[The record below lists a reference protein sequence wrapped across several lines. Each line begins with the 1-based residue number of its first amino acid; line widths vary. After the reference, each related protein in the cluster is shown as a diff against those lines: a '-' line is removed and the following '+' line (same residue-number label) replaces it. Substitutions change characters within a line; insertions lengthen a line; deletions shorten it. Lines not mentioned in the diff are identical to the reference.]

1 MPLRQPPR
9 HRLRQPN
16 SSRGALHIVRGHAQS
31 RSRRINKNIATRL
44 RSFHSYKIPAGQ
56 LWERCLA
63 FVAPGCK
70 LLLPSLTKI
79 MDVNQSNYWLGTAAM
94 PAGTPGDLPQRVDVA
109 IVGAGFTGLSAARAL
124 ARRGAKVAVLEA
136 NSVGWGASSRNGG
149 MVLTGMKLGVE
160 TLSSRYGMER
170 TRRMYAASLAS
181 IDLVEQIVREENI
194 DCNFSRCGH
203 LEVACKQSHFD
214 TYTSS
219 VEVIAREFKHQVRI
233 IQRNHLSS
241 EIGSAIYYGGIVDE
255 LSAGVN
261 PARYV
266 AGLGR
271 AALAAGACIYEG
283 SRADSIDRSSYNG
296 DLGFQIVT
304 SRGRVFAR
312 DVFIATSGY
321 TSQATPALQKRIIP
335 IGSFIIATE
344 QLPEALVHELSP
356 RNRMIFDSK
365 HYLYYYRLT
374 PDNRMLF
381 GGRAAFFP
389 ETGNTIRRSA
399 EILRRG
405 MIHVYPQL
413 RDTRVEYAW
422 GGTLD
427 FCFDTMPH
435 AGRIDGMYFS
445 VGYAGHGVAM
455 ATYLGT
461 KIAEQIST
469 GKDENPYSDIP
480 FPGAPLGLYNGRP
493 WFLPFAGAYYKILDW
508 VS

>member
-1 MPLRQPPR
+1 MP
-9 HRLRQPN
+9 
-16 SSRGALHIVRGHAQS
+16 G
-31 RSRRINKNIATRL
+31 
-44 RSFHSYKIPAGQ
+44 
-56 LWERCLA
+56 
-63 FVAPGCK
+63 
-70 LLLPSLTKI
+70 
-79 MDVNQSNYWLGTAAM
+79 
-94 PAGTPGDLPQRVDVA
+94 GTPSELPERVDVA
-109 IVGAGFTGLSAARAL
+109 IVGAGFTGLSAARTL
-124 ARRGAKVAVLEA
+124 AKRGAKVAVLET
-136 NSVGWGASSRNGG
+136 NTIGWGASSRNGG

-160 TLSSRYGMER
+160 TLAGRYGMDA

-181 IDLVEQIVREENI
+181 IDVVEQIIGEEKI
-194 DCNFSRCGH
+194 DCNFSRYGH

-214 TYTSS
+214 TYARSA
-219 VEVIAREFKHQVRI
+219 EVIAREFNHRLRI
-233 IQRNHLSS
+233 VAKNDLRC
-241 EIGSAIYYGGIVDE
+241 EIGSDIYYGGMVDE
-255 LSAGVN
+255 VSAGLN

-271 AALAAGACIYEG
+271 AALNAGAYVFENTRVERIERASRKG
-283 SRADSIDRSSYNG
+283 S
-296 DLGFQIVT
+296 LGFQLVT
-304 SRGRVFAR
+304 PRGQMFAT

-321 TSQATPALQKRIIP
+321 TSKTTPALQKKIIP

-344 QLPEALVHELSP
+344 PLPEALAHELSP
-356 RNRMIFDSK
+356 CNRMIFDSK

-389 ETGNTIRRSA
+389 ETSSTIRRSA

-405 MIHVYPQL
+405 MIDVYPQL
-413 RDTRVEYAW
+413 RDVRVEYAW

-435 AGRIDGMYFS
+435 AGRIDGMYYA

-455 ATYLGT
+455 ATYLGA
-461 KIAEQIST
+461 KIAEQIS
-469 GKDENPYSDIP
+469 GGPEENPYANVP

-508 VS
+508 IS